1 MATYK
6 VYLGYPGNDDDWLT
20 ALIEAKD
27 DDEANQIAYGV
38 WVGWGLSNNQD
49 GSNYYIKKL

>member
-6 VYLGYPGNDDDWLT
+6 VFLGYPSNDDSWLT

-38 WVGWGLSNNQD
+38 WVGWGLSNNKD